1 MYKTSIKILGL
12 AVLLNFSSC
21 TNDENVIT
29 TENVSSNKT
38 SASDLKILLKNYN
51 NNFKS
56 TNIYQDPASKKK
68 WWQVVGQVAAIA
80 TGDAGGAASMVW
92 IAQGAAGV
100 VGAATAGTGWA
111 VISVGA
117 GVIGAVGGSYAA
129 YCSTGG
135 HCRGTFNN
143 TSPEGASVIY
153 DFPREFDHLE
163 NVGVLH
169 NAGLQ
174 TIYMDGNTVNELEW
188 ANNNI
193 PGLKS
198 SDFEKIYNSPD
209 FKKGAELI
217 KTISAEYKNSD
228 YDVQALVKAY
238 RDNGLINGNC
248 YDILSLYF
256 EATKQSENFEDYNNI
271 TKYYVEQVANSKLSD
286 IEKES
291 LLSAFSVSI
300 QSFYYWLNMESE

>member
-21 TNDENVIT
+21 TSDENVVT
-29 TENVSSNKT
+29 TENVSTNKIST
-38 SASDLKILLKNYN
+38 SDLKLLLKNYN

-56 TNIYQDPASKKK
+56 TNINQDPTSKKK
-68 WWQVVGQVAAIA
+68 WWQIVGQVAAVA
-80 TGDAGGAASMVW
+80 SGDAGGAAGMVW
-92 IAQGAAGV
+92 VAQGVAGA
-100 VGAATAGTGWA
+100 VGAATAGAGWA
-111 VISVGA
+111 VVSGGA
-117 GVIGAVGGSYAA
+117 AVIGAVGGSYAA

-143 TSPEGASVIY
+143 TNPEGASVIY

-163 NVGVLH
+163 NVGVFH

-174 TIYMDGNTVNELEW
+174 AIYMDGNNINELDW
-188 ANNNI
+188 ANSNI
-193 PGLKS
+193 PNLNS
-198 SDFEKIYNSPD
+198 SDFQKIYNSPD

-217 KTISAEYKNSD
+217 KTISAEYKNSN
-228 YDVQALVKAY
+228 YDVQALLKAY
-238 RDNGLINGNC
+238 KDNGLINANC
-248 YDILSLYF
+248 HDILSLYF
-256 EATKQSENFEDYNNI
+256 DATKKSQNFEDYNNI
-271 TKYYVEQVANSKLSD
+271 TEYYVNQVSNSNLTD

-300 QSFYYWLNMESE
+300 QSFYYWLNMES